1 MAQKDTKETKI
12 KDDKALAA
20 DKENE
25 QGEENVGEFGD
36 RQIEE
41 MTKEKKPRKEFQ
53 VLDLG
58 NEDNVSDWLVNMLS
72 GRLWDFAINNLEWAG
87 DVIDRA
93 ISNRLERAAEKR
105 QMAMAVKESRKKAQE
120 AARKPL
126 ANEDGTPPQQKNA
139 LTTTR
144 AT

>member
-58 NEDNVSDWLVNMLS
+58 NEDNVSDWLGGCGILPSTTWN
-72 GRLWDFAINNLEWAG
+72 GRATSLTAPFPTGWKEPPKNVKWPWQSKNP
-87 DVIDRA
+87 
-93 ISNRLERAAEKR
+93 EK
-105 QMAMAVKESRKKAQE
+105 KRKKPRASLWPTRT
-120 AARKPL
+120 AR
-126 ANEDGTPPQQKNA
+126 
-139 LTTTR
+139 
-144 AT
+144 